1 MAMPTIYQLDL
12 IKKYTII
19 ALLLLLT
26 IFLSGNIISYFFFK
40 KVYVDKSA
48 YELIDGFPV
57 FTSEEDYIKF
67 IETYPYDPGV
77 KLTIYTLSQHDTIW
91 KIRSRFN
98 ISIETIIAANPHLK
112 GFDLKPGTR
121 IIIPSEEGTLLPFD
135 DYSDVKKM
143 SRMFDN
149 KYPVTGKYKPGLL
162 RLISPDD
169 IKLVFFKNAIPLIVN
184 RDIEKLYKYKLAF
197 LSPLN
202 TGFFTS
208 MFGDRINPFSHE
220 LGMEFHNGIDIAT
233 KTGNPIRA
241 VREGMVFFTGWRDG
255 YGNTVIIQ
263 HHDGYTS
270 MYAHCFKIFV
280 KKGDWVDKGD
290 IISSV
295 GSTGRST
302 GPHLHYTI
310 MRHGKA
316 INPLKFIW

>member
-1 MAMPTIYQLDL
+1 MAMPTIYQLEQ
-12 IKKYTII
+12 IKKYTAIVT
-19 ALLLLLT
+19 LLLLT
-26 IFLSGNIISYFFFK
+26 IFLSGNIINYFFFK
-40 KVYVDKSA
+40 KVTVDESS
-48 YELIDGFPV
+48 YELIKGFPL
-57 FTSEEDYIKF
+57 FTSEDDYINL
-67 IETYPYDPGV
+67 IENYPYDPGV
-77 KLTIYTLSQHDTIW
+77 QLEIYTASQYDTIW

-112 GFDLKPGTR
+112 DFDIKPGTR
-121 IIIPSEEGTLLPFD
+121 IVIPSEDGTLLAID
-135 DYSDVKKM
+135 DYFDVN
-143 SRMFDN
+143 RMRRIFDN
-149 KYPVTGKYKPGLL
+149 KYSVSGYYKPGIF
-162 RLISPDD
+162 RIISPDD
-169 IKLVFFKNAIPLIVN
+169 VKIVFFKNAIPEVVN
-184 RDIEKLYKYKLAF
+184 RDIEKLFQYKLAF

-233 KTGNPIRA
+233 RTGTPIRA
-241 VREGMVFFTGWRDG
+241 AREGMVFFTGWRDG

-280 KKGDWVDKGD
+280 KRGDWVEKGD

-310 MRHGKA
+310 IRHGKA